1 MTEPGMF
8 TIAEAATWA
17 GVAAR
22 TIRRR
27 LHDGRFPGAVRQ
39 GTTASSPWLIPVA
52 DLEAAGFRAAG
63 DHAQVVEVVTP
74 DPTVELRAALA
85 ERDRT
90 IAQQALTIA
99 EQNAKLAARDAALAE
114 LRDRVG
120 VADRNVA
127 ELAAAVRVRA
137 ELDAASPA
145 PRRAWWRRR
154 DSA

>member
-39 GTTASSPWLIPVA
+39 GTTASSPWWIPVA

-63 DHAQVVEVVTP
+63 DHAQVVEVITP

-85 ERDRT
+85 ELQRRNDE
-90 IAQQALTIA
+90 ALRII
-99 EQNAKLAARDAALAE
+99 AARDATIAE
-114 LRDRVG
+114 LRDRVE

-127 ELAAAVRVRA
+127 ELTAAVRVRA

>member
-17 GVAAR
+17 GVGDR

-99 EQNAKLAARDAALAE
+99 AQDAALAE

-120 VADRNVA
+120 VADRNI
-127 ELAAAVRVRA
+127 AALTAVVR
-137 ELDAASPA
+137 A